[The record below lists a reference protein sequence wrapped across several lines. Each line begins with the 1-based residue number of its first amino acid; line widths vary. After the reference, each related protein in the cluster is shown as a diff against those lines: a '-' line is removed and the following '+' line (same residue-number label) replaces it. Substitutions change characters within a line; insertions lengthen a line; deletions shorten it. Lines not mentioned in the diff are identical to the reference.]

1 MSNRPLS
8 NWTMSVPPLPFCKS
22 EMNSCNYH
30 VSHFGTS
37 MVVMRVTL
45 PLLGISPGRAPIL
58 RYGVAVLSTALALIP
73 IILLADVSE
82 SRLALFGV
90 AVMVSAW
97 YGGWKPGVVATAFA
111 LTVSAYFSLA
121 GEHTPAQLRTAI
133 VRLSL
138 FFFVAMLICWL
149 NAALRAAQENLRHSE
164 LNFRSL
170 VTNAPYGVCRCDSAG
185 KILDVNPAF
194 VELLGHAAASELIG
208 QHIFGLYADNDKW
221 FDLADFLRSPAPFKG
236 LAAEWKR
243 KDGTTTVVRVSGR
256 SVTNGRAE
264 GVVFE
269 LFAEDV
275 TERRALEQQLRQSQ
289 KMEAVGRLAGGIA
302 HDFNNLLM
310 VISGYSEFLLER
322 LGDEPRLRGPAQEIA
337 SAAERASSLTRQLL
351 AFSRKQMLAPRIV
364 DLNTVATE
372 NLKMLTRM
380 IGEDIDLV
388 LLPDPGLWPVRADAG
403 QIEQVIMNLAVNARD
418 AMPSGGKLTI
428 ETSNVALDDEY
439 ARFHAPLRPGD
450 YVMVAISDTG
460 AGMDS
465 ETQSHIFEPFFTTK
479 GTKGT
484 GLGLSTVYGII
495 KQSGGYIWVQS
506 EMGKGTTFKIYL
518 PRVAGTGE
526 TATQVAT
533 PVETQKPEPG
543 TETILLVEDEANLRY
558 LARQYLEKQGYK
570 VIEAA
575 DGAVAMQIA
584 VAHDKV
590 IHLLLTDV
598 IMPGMNGRELAQRI
612 AEIRPNVKIL
622 YMSGYTENVIGHNGM
637 LDAGVR
643 LLQKPFTLRDL
654 RSKVREVLDATLTP
668 PEVTMPTQ
676 SAAPS
681 PVVRAKEVPPTRAQ
695 RFQLHLPLRYR
706 RLGED
711 IWHEGTTENI
721 SRSGML
727 FQADEVLQPSSQLE
741 INLVLPA
748 EIAGLSA
755 TEVVC
760 RGEVVRTVESQ
771 GTTLSPALA
780 ARILQYHFQH
790 GPLPRA

>member
-1 MSNRPLS
+1 
-8 NWTMSVPPLPFCKS
+8 
-22 EMNSCNYH
+22 
-30 VSHFGTS
+30 
-37 MVVMRVTL
+37 MRVTL
-45 PLLGISPGRAPIL
+45 PLLRIPPARAPIL

-73 IILLADVSE
+73 TILLADVSE

-97 YGGWKPGVVATAFA
+97 YGGWKPGLVATSFA
-111 LTVSAYFSLA
+111 LTVIAYFTLA
-121 GEHTPAQLRTAI
+121 GRHTAAQEQTAI
-133 VRLSL
+133 LRMSL

-149 NAALRAAQENLRHSE
+149 NAALRATQEELRRSE
-164 LNFRSL
+164 ANFRSL
-170 VTNAPYGVCRCDSAG
+170 VTNAPYGICSCDSTG
-185 KILDVNPAF
+185 KILEANPAF
-194 VELLGHAAASELIG
+194 LELLGMTTAGEIIG
-208 QHIFGLYADNDKW
+208 QHIFSLYADTEQW
-221 FDLADFLRSPAPFKG
+221 FDLADCLRSAAPFKG
-236 LAAEWKR
+236 LTAEWKR
-243 KDGTTTVVRVSGR
+243 KSGTTVVRVSGR
-256 SVTNGRAE
+256 STMNDPKE

-269 LFAEDV
+269 IFAEDV

-322 LGDEPRLRGPAQEIA
+322 LGAEPHLRGPAQEIA
-337 SAAERASSLTRQLL
+337 SASERASSLTRQLL

-364 DLNTVATE
+364 NLNDIATE

-388 LLPDPGLWPVRADAG
+388 MVPGAELGAVRADSG

-428 ETSNVALDDEY
+428 ETANVTLDDDY
-439 ARFHAPLRPGD
+439 ARVHAPVQPGD
-450 YVMVAISDTG
+450 YVMVAIGDTG

-465 ETQSHIFEPFFTTK
+465 ETLSHIFEPFFTTK
-479 GTKGT
+479 GQKGT
-484 GLGLSTVYGII
+484 GLGLSTVYGIV
-495 KQSGGYIWVQS
+495 KQSGGYIWVYS
-506 EMGKGTTFKIYL
+506 EVGRGTTFKIYL
-518 PRVAGTGE
+518 PRVAQVGE
-526 TATQVAT
+526 AAAQVAA
-533 PVETQKPEPG
+533 PIPFQKVEPG

-584 VAHDKV
+584 VAHEAV

-612 AEIRPNVKIL
+612 SEIRPNVKVL

-643 LLQKPFTLRDL
+643 LLQKPFNLRDL
-654 RSKVREVLDATLTP
+654 KSKVREVLDATPTP
-668 PEVTMPTQ
+668 PEVAM
-676 SAAPS
+676 S
-681 PVVRAKEVPPTRAQ
+681 PHHVEPQPARAKPTPPTRAQ

-706 RLGED
+706 RIGENQ
-711 IWHEGTTENI
+711 WHLGTTENI
-721 SRSGML
+721 SRSGLL
-727 FQADEVLQPSSQLE
+727 FQADELLQPASQLE

-748 EIAGLSA
+748 EIAGLSE

-760 RGEVVRTVESQ
+760 RGEVVRTIERQ
-771 GTTLSPALA
+771 GDTMTPALA

>member
-1 MSNRPLS
+1 MFLISQ
-8 NWTMSVPPLPFCKS
+8 
-22 EMNSCNYH
+22 
-30 VSHFGTS
+30 FGTT
-37 MVVMRVTL
+37 MVDMRVNL
-45 PLLGISPGRAPIL
+45 PLLRIPPARAPIL

-73 IILLADVSE
+73 TVLLADVSE

-111 LTVSAYFSLA
+111 LTVSAYFSLV
-121 GEHTPAQLRTAI
+121 GEHSPEQLRTAI
-133 VRLSL
+133 LRLSL

-149 NAALRAAQENLRHSE
+149 NAALRAAQENLRRSE

-170 VTNAPYGVCRCDSAG
+170 VTNAPYGICRCDSTG
-185 KILDVNPAF
+185 KILDANPAF
-194 VELLGHAAASELIG
+194 IELLGHTSPGELIG
-208 QHIFGLYADNDKW
+208 RHIFGLYADNDKW
-221 FDLADFLRSPAPFKG
+221 FDLADYLRSSEPFKG
-236 LAAEWKR
+236 LTAEWKR
-243 KDGTTTVVRVSGR
+243 KNNTTTVVRVSGR
-256 SVTNGRAE
+256 SVVNGGGE

-310 VISGYSEFLLER
+310 VILGYSEFLLER
-322 LGDEPRLRGPAQEIA
+322 LGAEPHLRGPAQEI
-337 SAAERASSLTRQLL
+337 SGAAERASSLTRQLL

-364 DLNTVATE
+364 NLNDVATE
-372 NLKMLTRM
+372 NIKMLTRM

-388 LLPDPGLWPVRADAG
+388 MVPAPNLWPIRADAG
-403 QIEQVIMNLAVNARD
+403 QIDQVIMNLAVNARD
-418 AMPSGGKLTI
+418 AMPTGGKLTI
-428 ETSNVALDDEY
+428 ETSNVTLDDEY

-465 ETQSHIFEPFFTTK
+465 DTQSHIFEPFFTTK

-495 KQSGGYIWVQS
+495 KQSGGYIWVYS
-506 EMGKGTTFKIYL
+506 EVGRGTTFKIYL
-518 PRVAGTGE
+518 PRVASIGE
-526 TATQVAT
+526 PATQVAA
-533 PVETQKPEPG
+533 PVEYRKVEPG

-584 VAHDKV
+584 VAHEAI

-643 LLQKPFTLRDL
+643 LLQKPFNLRDL
-654 RSKVREVLDATLTP
+654 KSKVREVLDASPTP
-668 PEVTMPTQ
+668 PEVAMSMQ
-676 SAAPS
+676 SAEPLNA
-681 PVVRAKEVPPTRAQ
+681 VRAKEIPPARAQ

-706 RLGED
+706 RLGEKD
-711 IWHEGTTENI
+711 WHVGTTENI

-727 FQADEVLQPSSQLE
+727 FQADEALQPNSQLE
-741 INLVLPA
+741 INLVLPQ
-748 EIAGLSA
+748 EIAGLSS

-760 RGEVVRTVESQ
+760 RGEVVRTVEHNGS
-771 GTTLSPALA
+771 TLTPALA